1 MDPAAPTPPAQAPT
15 PPSLMARFMV
25 AQAIARE
32 AGQLALRYRAH
43 AVDLNVELKGPQDFV
58 SAADRALERLIAER
72 VATSFPGDG
81 FLGEE
86 SPPAIQ
92 TPTAPLWVVDAID
105 GTTNYIQG
113 RADWCISI
121 AVVSAGQP
129 QIGVVFDPNA
139 GELYVALRGWGA
151 ACNGVPIRISTRATI
166 EQATF
171 GLDRSPTGSVAD
183 HLAHIRGV
191 LESGGEYRRSGS
203 AALSIAHV
211 AHGRLD
217 GYVEMDL
224 KAWDVLAGLVLVTEA
239 GGWTSDFLAD
249 GDLSRAKLFIATT
262 PLLREALIAATG
274 LHIK

>member
-1 MDPAAPTPPAQAPT
+1 
-15 PPSLMARFMV
+15 MARFMV
-25 AQAIARE
+25 AQAIALE
-32 AGQLALRYRAH
+32 AGQLALRY
-43 AVDLNVELKGPQDFV
+43 QDFV

-139 GELYVALRGWGA
+139 GELYVA
-151 ACNGVPIRISTRATI
+151 TR
-166 EQATF
+166 
-171 GLDRSPTGSVAD
+171 L
-183 HLAHIRGV
+183 
-191 LESGGEYRRSGS
+191 
-203 AALSIAHV
+203 
-211 AHGRLD
+211 GRCLQRCSHP
-217 GYVEMDL
+217 Y
-224 KAWDVLAGLVLVTEA
+224 
-239 GGWTSDFLAD
+239 
-249 GDLSRAKLFIATT
+249 
-262 PLLREALIAATG
+262 
-274 LHIK
+274 LHQGHD